1 MPLFL
6 MSVLHVKKVSLFYQ
20 ISTDSLGDLQAHKGD
35 KLTHCSLRGNL
46 FEKQSSICVLN
57 ILEL

>member
-1 MPLFL
+1 

-20 ISTDSLGDLQAHKGD
+20 ISTDSLGDLQAHEGD
-35 KLTHCSLRGNL
+35 KLTYCSLRGNL